1 MSADEISL
9 LKAEVALLKKELS
22 EKRTEISRY
31 RSEILKVM
39 QVLDQLMSESQKD
52 VQLLKQM
59 YKALVPTE
67 LPQFPGFEFSKKFV
81 FGSKKG
87 GDYFDVF
94 SQKQKTKFGILLSS
108 ATSYSM
114 SALLLSLILKHTA
127 LLEADTPMNSKDF
140 IQILS
145 DELKKTADAEDQAQ
159 ILYAQV
165 DRKTLDMTFCAV
177 GNVLGFYLNASGTL
191 HRLSAS
197 GTEGLGQDF
206 NLEITETH
214 LQLEPKGRLVFV
226 TEGLLEVLTQDEIAS
241 IVQKST
247 ATHDVRHELL
257 FTAQRKSGLETPS
270 RDQTVV
276 VMDVKDNIIKLAKT

>member
-1 MSADEISL
+1 MSADEVNS
-9 LKAEVALLKKELS
+9 LKAEVIQLKKELS
-22 EKRTEISRY
+22 EKQTEISRY
-31 RSEILKVM
+31 RSEILKVT

-52 VQLLKQM
+52 IQLLRQM
-59 YKALVPTE
+59 YQTLVPTDM
-67 LPQFPGFEFSKKFV
+67 PQFPGFEFSKKFV

-87 GDYFDVF
+87 GDYFDIF

-108 ATSYSM
+108 ATSYTM
-114 SALLLSLILKHTA
+114 SALLLSLRVKHTA
-127 LLEADTPMNSKDF
+127 FLESDKPMASKDF
-140 IQILS
+140 IQMLS
-145 DELKKTADAEDQAQ
+145 DELKNLADAKDQAQ

-165 DRKTLDMTFCAV
+165 DRKTLEMTFCAV
-177 GNVLGFYLNASGTL
+177 GNVLGFYLNANGTL

-197 GTEGLGQDF
+197 AAEGLGQDF
-206 NLEITETH
+206 HLDITETH

-241 IVQKST
+241 IIQKAT

-257 FTAQRKSGLETPS
+257 FAAQRKSGLETPF

-276 VMDVKDNIIKLAKT
+276 VMDVKDNIIKLAKV